1 MSLAHVLT
9 LITILGSP
17 VQALGKNPRVI
28 SLAPSNTE
36 LMFAIGAEDL
46 LVGRTNRCNYP
57 SKALEIPSVGSLFPA
72 NYERIVGLNPDLVL
86 MIDGDIKVKERLKSL
101 GLKILVIHPKTVRD
115 IATSMR
121 MLGKAIHRTK
131 RAEVQSRRFL
141 ETLKPNVHT
150 DKNRPKVLYEV
161 WNQPLII
168 PGSQTFLADII
179 RRSGGEPIG
188 ERLAGSWPQVDIEWA
203 MGQNPDVILVRA
215 LDRKKHFLTSPIWK
229 ETSAVK
235 RRMVLVLP
243 NEDVFTRPGPRVHE
257 AIQWLSNEV
266 SSPQIKANVIR

>member
-1 MSLAHVLT
+1 MAIAHILT

-17 VQALGKNPRVI
+17 AQTLVKKPRVI

-57 SKALEIPSVGSLFPA
+57 SKALAIPNVGSLFPA

-86 MIDGDIKVKERLKSL
+86 MIDGDMKVKERLKSL

-121 MLGKAIHRTK
+121 MLGKAIHRTEE
-131 RAEVQSRRFL
+131 AEVQSRRFL
-141 ETLKPNVHT
+141 KALKPNVQT
-150 DKNRPKVLYEV
+150 DGNRPKVLYEV

-168 PGSQTFLADII
+168 PGSQTVLADLI
-179 RRSGGEPIG
+179 RRSGGAPIG
-188 ERLAGSWPQVDIEWA
+188 EGLAGAWPQVDIEWA
-203 MGQNPDVILVRA
+203 MGQNPDVIIVRTP
-215 LDRKKHFLTSPIWK
+215 DRKKYFLTSPIWK

-235 RRMVLVLP
+235 KRMVLVLP
-243 NEDVFTRPGPRVHE
+243 NEDVFTRPGPRVHD
-257 AIQWLSNEV
+257 AIRWLSNKV
-266 SSPQIKANVIR
+266 SSSQVKANVIR